1 MNVEEFVALIK
12 QKPYLRKMGRGLL
25 SKRYNISPEDV
36 VRAKNIASI
45 GKYTP
50 KILLFD
56 IETAPVKAYVWKLWK
71 ENVHIDQIIN
81 DWFCIAW
88 SAKWLYSTE
97 TMGEVL
103 TPEEITHED
112 DSRIMKSLW
121 KLINKADIIV
131 SHNGNKFDIPRIN
144 ARFIINNLE
153 PTKPF
158 FSIDT
163 CQVARKQFGF
173 SSNKLDALATYFN
186 IDHKLHTDF
195 NLWKE
200 CLNGNEEALQYM
212 LHYNKKDV
220 LILEE
225 VYLKLR
231 PWIKNHPNLGNLQG
245 QQMVC
250 SACGSDNLTLIKD
263 KYYFTSVGKYPI
275 YKCKDCGAISRGR
288 KSITSSPE
296 LNSVG
301 K

>member
-1 MNVEEFVALIK
+1 MKVEELVALIK
-12 QKPYLRKMGRGLL
+12 QKPYLRRMGKGLL

-36 VRAKNIASI
+36 VKAKNIASI
-45 GKYTP
+45 SRYTP

-56 IETAPVKAYVWKLWK
+56 IETAPVKAYIWKLWK
-71 ENVHIDQIIN
+71 ENIHLDQIIN
-81 DWFCIAW
+81 DWFCLAW

-97 TMGEVL
+97 TLGEVL
-103 TPEEITHED
+103 TPEEVFHED

-121 KLINKADIIV
+121 ELINEADIVV

-163 CQVARKQFGF
+163 CQIARKQFGF

-200 CLNGNEEALQYM
+200 CLKGSEEALQYM

-245 QQMVC
+245 QHAIC

-263 KYYFTSVGKYPI
+263 KYYFTSVGKYHI
-275 YKCKDCGAISRGR
+275 YRCKDCGAISRGR